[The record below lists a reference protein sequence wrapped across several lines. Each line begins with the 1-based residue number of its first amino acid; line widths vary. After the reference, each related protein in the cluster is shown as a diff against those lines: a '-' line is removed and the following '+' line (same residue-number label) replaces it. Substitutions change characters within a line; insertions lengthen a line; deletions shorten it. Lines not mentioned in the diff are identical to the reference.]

1 MSPVNHENRVS
12 RAALKSAQSQ
22 AMLHIV
28 IREASS
34 AGLSLREIA
43 RAAAMSHETVRKIVD
58 PGQPRPPGT

>member
-1 MSPVNHENRVS
+1 MNPAERVS

-22 AMLHIV
+22 AALHIA

-43 RAAAMSHETVRKIVD
+43 RAAAMSHESVRQIVN
-58 PGQPRPPGT
+58 PGQARRPGA